1 MSMLYVGRHT
11 RQNNVRK
18 ISARIAAAI
27 AVPVAAVALPLVAA
41 SPAQAASDDTW
52 NQLAMCESGGN
63 WAINTGNGYYG
74 GLQFSQPTWEG
85 YGGLAYASRADLATR
100 EQQIAIAERTLAG
113 QGWGAWPACS
123 AMLGLTSADAYG
135 SPTPPAPAST
145 HTHTHA
151 PKASAT
157 PAPAPAA
164 ANPAPAPATSGTY
177 VVQAGDSLSAIAA
190 KLGMRSWASLYAA
203 NQDKISNP
211 NLIYVGQ
218 TLQIPA

>member
-18 ISARIAAAI
+18 TTARIAAAL
-27 AVPVAAVALPLVAA
+27 AVPVAAVALPLLAA

-52 NQLAMCESGGN
+52 NRLAVCESGGN

-135 SPTPPAPAST
+135 SPAPAPAPVAAPATPPAPAKA
-145 HTHTHA
+145 HA
-151 PKASAT
+151 PRK
-157 PAPAPAA
+157 APAS
-164 ANPAPAPATSGTY
+164 APATSGTY

-190 KLGMRSWASLYAA
+190 KLGMRSWAPLYAA
-203 NQDKISNP
+203 NRDQISNP
-211 NLIYVGQ
+211 NLIYVGWK
-218 TLQIPA
+218 LRIPA

>member
-1 MSMLYVGRHT
+1 MSMRYVGRHA

-18 ISARIAAAI
+18 NTARIAAALT
-27 AVPVAAVALPLVAA
+27 VPVAAVALPLLAA

-135 SPTPPAPAST
+135 SPTPPAPAT
-145 HTHTHA
+145 QPA
-151 PKASAT
+151 PAPVAAA
-157 PAPAPAA
+157 PAPAPAKRHPHSA
-164 ANPAPAPATSGTY
+164 APATSGTY
-177 VVQAGDSLSAIAA
+177 VVQAGDSLSGIAA
-190 KLGMRSWASLYAA
+190 KLGMRRWAPLYAA
-203 NQDKISNP
+203 NRDKISNP

-218 TLQIPA
+218 TLRIPA